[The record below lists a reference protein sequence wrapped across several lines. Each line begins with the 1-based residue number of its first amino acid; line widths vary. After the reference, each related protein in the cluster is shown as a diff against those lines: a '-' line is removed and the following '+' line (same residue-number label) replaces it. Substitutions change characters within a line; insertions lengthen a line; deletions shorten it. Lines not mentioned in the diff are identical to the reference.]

1 MNMELHGTVTLN
13 EESMRALKNE
23 VRKEVI
29 NEIKES
35 GNTEN
40 EIELFLRDL
49 SYKDYLKTLKNT
61 LDDVLNKTKSS
72 ELQSDVDNK
81 VYDILCI
88 IYSLLY
94 I

>member
-35 GNTEN
+35 GNTVY
-40 EIELFLRDL
+40 EIKLFLRDL
-49 SYKDYLKTLKNT
+49 SCKDYLKTLKDT

-72 ELQSDVDNK
+72 ELQLDVDK
-81 VYDILCI
+81 KAYDILCI

>member
-1 MNMELHGTVTLN
+1 MELHGTVTLD
-13 EESMRALKNE
+13 EESIRALKNE

>member
-1 MNMELHGTVTLN
+1 MELHGTVTLN